1 MEVRKLDKAV
11 LKLWYIKALIAS
23 VAMIAAFVVALFL
36 IEDSK
41 VRLVVALS
49 AGIPDLV
56 AVGFI
61 LVLPYFRFKMF
72 EYGYDEKRIFVKQG
86 VIFRRKVLIPVCQI
100 QDLHRE
106 QGPLM
111 LMLGLGEVTISTAG
125 SSPSAIVPMP
135 NAAPITSARVRT
147 STRILE
153 NLVFFITVPF
163 CFCFLFWILLVT

>member
-125 SSPSAIVPMP
+125 SNFTLSCLKTEVADGMIEELRQSLE
-135 NAAPITSARVRT
+135 R
-147 STRILE
+147 RIE
-153 NLVFFITVPF
+153 EHRDEEI
-163 CFCFLFWILLVT
+163 